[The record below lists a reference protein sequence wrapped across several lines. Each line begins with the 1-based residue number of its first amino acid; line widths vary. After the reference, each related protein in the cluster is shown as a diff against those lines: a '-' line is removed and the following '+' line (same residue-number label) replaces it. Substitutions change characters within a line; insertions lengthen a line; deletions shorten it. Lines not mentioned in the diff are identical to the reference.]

1 MRKHISFFFSVLFLA
16 IATNA
21 QQKGKDSQLT
31 GENKTVLITES
42 SLVSIAKKLQKF
54 KEERNKKLISN
65 NFEQTRQANF
75 NDNYLEKAL
84 LQQEIERLNNQLN
97 QYQLVSKQPQKS
109 FTNDYYI
116 DRINDLQNQLF
127 ELRKLLNNFM
137 EEDKQNIITIPERK
151 VVETEKSV
159 LTNNKKNQK
168 TIEQR
173 IDTLYIALNN
183 ADKKDSIFYVSQTSI
198 LKKQLN
204 ELTNKINK
212 PVEELSSK
220 NLTVTVPLN
229 DYKKQLFFDN
239 NKISLK
245 ETDMFVLSE
254 ILNLINQHDNLD
266 VLIKGFASNTGSP
279 IYNENLSLL
288 RTESVKKALI
298 RLGVHPSR
306 ILTQYHGIDYAEANE
321 ALARRVDL
329 SLLKKQ

>member
-1 MRKHISFFFSVLFLA
+1 
-16 IATNA
+16 
-21 QQKGKDSQLT
+21 
-31 GENKTVLITES
+31 
-42 SLVSIAKKLQKF
+42 
-54 KEERNKKLISN
+54 
-65 NFEQTRQANF
+65 
-75 NDNYLEKAL
+75 
-84 LQQEIERLNNQLN
+84 
-97 QYQLVSKQPQKS
+97 
-109 FTNDYYI
+109 
-116 DRINDLQNQLF
+116 
-127 ELRKLLNNFM
+127 
-137 EEDKQNIITIPERK
+137 
-151 VVETEKSV
+151 
-159 LTNNKKNQK
+159 
-168 TIEQR
+168 
-173 IDTLYIALNN
+173 
-183 ADKKDSIFYVSQTSI
+183 
-198 LKKQLN
+198 
-204 ELTNKINK
+204 LTNKINK

>member
-183 ADKKDSIFYVSQTSI
+183 ADKKDSIFYVSQISI